1 MVKFAKGVVGTL
13 RETISEFM
21 NDDCPSM
28 AAALSYYTAFS
39 LPPLLILLLVLLGT
53 VMEPG
58 DVQGTIARQTETFM
72 GPTGAEQVRAL
83 LSAAQPPGG
92 DGLLPTL
99 LGLATLAFGA
109 TGFFLQLQ
117 SALNKAWE
125 VAPDPDRG
133 GIRQFLMKR
142 LFSFGMIL
150 GVAFL
155 LLVSLALTAM
165 LSAFSERL
173 NRFLPEGISSVSL
186 EVVNLLVTFPIIAAL
201 FGLMF
206 KMIPDAEVAWR
217 DVRTGAIFTAA
228 LFLLG
233 KTVIGLYI
241 GRSNPGE
248 PYGAAGG
255 LAVLLLWIY
264 YTSMILLLGSELTQ
278 VIARQRGRTIVPEKG
293 AVRTVVERKHV
304 TRESVKRHKRAREG
318 DAQRH
323 EVAAAPGQHPL
334 APRGGV
340 GPGAEPSSRM
350 AASSGED
357 GRSDGGQRR

>member
-1 MVKFAKGVVGTL
+1 MLEFAKGIVATV
-13 RETISEFM
+13 RETIGEFM
-21 NDDCPSM
+21 KDDCPSM

-53 VMEPG
+53 VLEPG
-58 DVQGTIARQTETFM
+58 DIHGAIERQTETFM
-72 GPTGAEQVRAL
+72 GPSGAEQIRQL
-83 LSAAQPPGG
+83 LRVAQPPGG
-92 DGLLPTL
+92 NGLLPTL
-99 LGLATLAFGA
+99 IGVGTLAFGA

-133 GIRQFLMKR
+133 GIRAFLLKR

-155 LLVSLALTAM
+155 LLVSLALTAI

-173 NRFLPEGISSVSL
+173 NRFLPDGISSVSL

-206 KMIPDAEVAWR
+206 RIIPDAEVAWR
-217 DVRTGAIFTAA
+217 DVRSGAIFTAA

-233 KTVIGLYI
+233 KTIIGLYI

-248 PYGAAGG
+248 PYGAAGS

-264 YTSMILLLGSELTQ
+264 YTSMILLLGAELTQ
-278 VIARQRGRTIVPEKG
+278 VIARRKGRMIIPEKG
-293 AVRTVVERKHV
+293 AVRTVVERRKV
-304 TRESVKRHKRAREG
+304 TRESARQERRARRAG
-318 DAQRH
+318 
-323 EVAAAPGQHPL
+323 AAPAAGADSESP
-334 APRGGV
+334 PRMVAGPRDEHRGEEGAGGT
-340 GPGAEPSSRM
+340 G
-350 AASSGED
+350 GE
-357 GRSDGGQRR
+357 GG

>member
-1 MVKFAKGVVGTL
+1 MAEFSKGIVGTM

-53 VMEPG
+53 VVEPG
-58 DVQGTIARQTETFM
+58 DIEGTIARQTETFM
-72 GPTGAEQVRAL
+72 GPTGAEQIREL
-83 LSAAQPPGG
+83 LREAQPPGG
-92 DGLLPTL
+92 NGLLPTV

-133 GIRQFLMKR
+133 GIRAFLLKR

-173 NRFLPEGISSVSL
+173 NRFLPDGISSFSL
-186 EVVNLLVTFPIIAAL
+186 EAVNLIVTFPIIAAL

-206 KMIPDAEVAWR
+206 KLIPDAEVAWR
-217 DVRTGAIFTAA
+217 DVRSGALFTAA
-228 LFLLG
+228 LFLIG

-255 LAVLLLWIY
+255 LAILLLWIY

-278 VIARQRGRTIVPEKG
+278 VIARRKGRMIIPEKG
-293 AVRTVVERKHV
+293 AVRTIVERKRV
-304 TRESVKRHKRAREG
+304 TRESLRQRKHAGQGSVDRQEG
-318 DAQRH
+318 ATHGQRPH
-323 EVAAAPGQHPL
+323 GPRDGAGAGGERLPG
-334 APRGGV
+334 
-340 GPGAEPSSRM
+340 M
-350 AASSGED
+350 AASSSDE
-357 GRSDGGQRR
+357 GRSDGGESR